1 MLKKP
6 KISIIILNHNRD
18 EFLDRSIRSCADQEI
33 NGKEI
38 EILVIDDASTDSSDL
53 TINYFKNNY
62 VIDLKYIKLKKNM
75 GPG

>member
-38 EILVIDDASTDSSDL
+38 EILVIDDASTDRL
-53 TINYFKNNY
+53 
-62 VIDLKYIKLKKNM
+62 
-75 GPG
+75 